1 MNTIIATPPEGNNA
15 HSSFFQLMM
24 ILANTWFS
32 FPFIF
37 LMKFPSLILF
47 ISALIWGAPPLLH
60 CVPHLS
66 FSASPSSVSATHYGK
81 QRQQRRRRQ
90 QQQEQQEQQQQ
101 ESGLE
106 LNISN
111 KTNCYGSGCVWRS
124 DRISTKG
131 WFISCLKLSRVYT
144 SYTLPM
150 TNHCLSF

>member
-24 ILANTWFS
+24 ILANTSFS

-47 ISALIWGAPPLLH
+47 VSALIWGAPPLLH
-60 CVPHLS
+60 CVTHLS
-66 FSASPSSVSATHYGK
+66 FSASPSSVPATHYGK
-81 QRQQRRRRQ
+81 RRGRRRRP
-90 QQQEQQEQQQQ
+90 QQQEQQEQQQ
-101 ESGLE
+101 ESGLK

-131 WFISCLKLSRVYT
+131 
-144 SYTLPM
+144 
-150 TNHCLSF
+150 